1 MLRNHRLISTIIYL
15 SMQAKVNF
23 LSLFSRGQCRPLHH
37 HYITI
42 ISPLHHH
49 YITITSPFIQHCGC
63 KQILL
68 SPYKLWPWQRL
79 KHVIDYTYCFSN
91 CMWSLTCLRS
101 SGLFP
106 VFLMLWWLRYH
117 LQFFFLPHGEIYL
130 FPYSDAQSLLMSLP
144 YIAPHSFVRSQLAAF
159 GASGQCFS

>member
-1 MLRNHRLISTIIYL
+1 MRALKRALPILSIPVAASPDRYMFLHTQAIQSSTFNYNN
-15 SMQAKVNF
+15 V
-23 LSLFSRGQCRPLHH
+23 RV
-37 HYITI
+37 
-42 ISPLHHH
+42 
-49 YITITSPFIQHCGC
+49 
-63 KQILL
+63 
-68 SPYKLWPWQRL
+68 
-79 KHVIDYTYCFSN
+79 HVIDYTYCFSN

-117 LQFFFLPHGEIYL
+117 FQFFFLPHGEIYL